1 MEDKANITEEMK
13 NVTVSE
19 SDEKTVR
26 EDREPS
32 TTRGTF
38 VLTERKRWAFLGLP
52 FTFTRYTLKEDVLTI
67 DSGFF
72 KKVQNDCYMYKIQDT
87 VLSVSLLQRV
97 FGIATVIC
105 KTSDVTHGQLVLK
118 NIKNA
123 KTIKD
128 FIVECSE
135 EQRLKRRTINTLN
148 IDADV
153 DGDLDGEL

>member
-1 MEDKANITEEMK
+1 MAF
-13 NVTVSE
+13 V
-19 SDEKTVR
+19 EK
-26 EDREPS
+26 
-32 TTRGTF
+32 
-38 VLTERKRWAFLGLP
+38 KRWLFLGLP
-52 FTFTRYTLKEDVLTI
+52 FTFTKYTITEEQITI

-72 KKVQNDCYMYKIQDT
+72 TRVENDCYMYKIQDT
-87 VLSVSLLQRV
+87 VLSVSLFQRI
-97 FGIATVIC
+97 FGLATVIC

-123 KTIKD
+123 KTIKN

-135 EQRLKRRTINTLN
+135 EQRMKRRTINTLN

>member
-1 MEDKANITEEMK
+1 MAFI
-13 NVTVSE
+13 
-19 SDEKTVR
+19 
-26 EDREPS
+26 
-32 TTRGTF
+32 
-38 VLTERKRWAFLGLP
+38 ERKRWLFFGLP
-52 FTFTRYTLKEDVLTI
+52 FTFTKYTITEEQITI
-67 DSGFF
+67 NSGLFTR
-72 KKVQNDCYMYKIQDT
+72 VENDCYMYKIQDT

>member
-1 MEDKANITEEMK
+1 MAF
-13 NVTVSE
+13 V
-19 SDEKTVR
+19 EK
-26 EDREPS
+26 
-32 TTRGTF
+32 
-38 VLTERKRWAFLGLP
+38 KRWTFLGLP
-52 FTFTRYTLKEDVLTI
+52 FTFTKYTITEEQITI
-67 DSGFF
+67 NSGFF
-72 KKVQNDCYMYKIQDT
+72 TRVENDCYMYKIQDT
-87 VLSVSLLQRV
+87 VLSVSLIQKI
-97 FGIATVIC
+97 FGIATVVC

>member
-1 MEDKANITEEMK
+1 MAF
-13 NVTVSE
+13 V
-19 SDEKTVR
+19 EK
-26 EDREPS
+26 
-32 TTRGTF
+32 
-38 VLTERKRWAFLGLP
+38 KRWLFFGLP
-52 FTFTRYTLKEDVLTI
+52 FTFTKYTITEEQITI
-67 DSGFF
+67 NSGLFTRIE
-72 KKVQNDCYMYKIQDT
+72 NDCYMYKIQDT
-87 VLSVSLLQRV
+87 VLSVSLLQRI
-97 FGIATVIC
+97 FGIATVVC

-153 DGDLDGEL
+153 DGDIDGEL

>member
-1 MEDKANITEEMK
+1 MAF
-13 NVTVSE
+13 V
-19 SDEKTVR
+19 EK
-26 EDREPS
+26 
-32 TTRGTF
+32 
-38 VLTERKRWAFLGLP
+38 KRWTFLGLP
-52 FTFTRYTLKEDVLTI
+52 FTFTKYTITEEQITI
-67 DSGFF
+67 NSGFF
-72 KKVQNDCYMYKIQDT
+72 TRIENDCYMYKIQDT
-87 VLSVSLLQRV
+87 VLSVSLIQKI

-153 DGDLDGEL
+153 DGDLDGDL

>member
-1 MEDKANITEEMK
+1 
-13 NVTVSE
+13 
-19 SDEKTVR
+19 
-26 EDREPS
+26 
-32 TTRGTF
+32 
-38 VLTERKRWAFLGLP
+38 
-52 FTFTRYTLKEDVLTI
+52 
-67 DSGFF
+67 
-72 KKVQNDCYMYKIQDT
+72 MYKIQDT

-123 KTIKD
+123 KEIKN
-128 FIVECSE
+128 FIVACSE
-135 EQRLKRRTINTLN
+135 EQRMKRRTINTLN

>member
-1 MEDKANITEEMK
+1 MAF
-13 NVTVSE
+13 V
-19 SDEKTVR
+19 EK
-26 EDREPS
+26 
-32 TTRGTF
+32 
-38 VLTERKRWAFLGLP
+38 KRWLFLGLP
-52 FTFTRYTLKEDVLTI
+52 FTFTKYTVTEEQITINSDFLTR
-67 DSGFF
+67 
-72 KKVQNDCYMYKIQDT
+72 VENDCYMYKIQDT
-87 VLSVSLLQRV
+87 VLSVSLFQRI

-123 KTIKD
+123 KAIKD

-153 DGDLDGEL
+153 DGDIDEL

>member
-1 MEDKANITEEMK
+1 MEY
-13 NVTVSE
+13 V
-19 SDEKTVR
+19 
-26 EDREPS
+26 
-32 TTRGTF
+32 
-38 VLTERKRWAFLGLP
+38 ERKRWLFFGLP
-52 FTFTRYTLKEDVLTI
+52 FTFTKYTVKEDCITI
-67 DSGFF
+67 NTGFLN
-72 KKVQNDCYMYKIQDT
+72 KVENDCYMYKIQDT

-123 KTIKD
+123 KEIKN
-128 FIVECSE
+128 FIVACSE
-135 EQRLKRRTINTLN
+135 EQRMKRRTINTLN